1 MNANILVPS
10 SPPMLSSSTEVKAFC
25 MMMNMTVAMT
35 VATVVK
41 RAAKKVK
48 IPVKRVSQRE
58 KTARGFK
65 SIITKDKQAPARK
78 RPNIQC
84 ETTLISPRIS
94 VTSVGS
100 VTKKVLAWDT
110 RKLGRQIL
118 TSCTRQQLVEDDLHR
133 VEPVQSL
140 GTRAVGYTL
149 SIVALAEAPKSD
161 TVEIVQTNSLG
172 NRVDDSGVGNTLRED
187 VGQVDVDEVNAAL
200 DASSAGATN
209 LYQDQED
216 DCEEKEEG

>member
-10 SPPMLSSSTEVKAFC
+10 SPLMLSSSTEVKAFC

-48 IPVKRVSQRE
+48 MPVKRVSQRE

-65 SIITKDKQAPARK
+65 SIMTKDKQAPVRK

-94 VTSVGS
+94 VRSVGN
-100 VTKKVLAWDT
+100 VTEKV
-110 RKLGRQIL
+110 
-118 TSCTRQQLVEDDLHR
+118 C
-133 VEPVQSL
+133 
-140 GTRAVGYTL
+140 
-149 SIVALAEAPKSD
+149 
-161 TVEIVQTNSLG
+161 
-172 NRVDDSGVGNTLRED
+172 
-187 VGQVDVDEVNAAL
+187 
-200 DASSAGATN
+200 
-209 LYQDQED
+209 
-216 DCEEKEEG
+216 